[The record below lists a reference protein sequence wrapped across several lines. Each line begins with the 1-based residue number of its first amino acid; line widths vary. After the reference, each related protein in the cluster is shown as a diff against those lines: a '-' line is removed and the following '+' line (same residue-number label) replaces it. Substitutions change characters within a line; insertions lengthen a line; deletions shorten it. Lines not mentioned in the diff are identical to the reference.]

1 MSIFVILSHLV
12 LVVGC
17 LVAVSMIARV
27 NREQRSPAGV
37 AAWLLAMVLVPYV
50 GVPLYLILGGRKMRE
65 MIGEKPE
72 LVMVTH
78 VESLPEEV
86 TVADRLFRR
95 HGLPGVSEGNRVV
108 LCGTDQEIFQGLMDV
123 LDRAQKSIYIT
134 TYILGTD
141 SVGQAVVD
149 RLVGKAK
156 EGVQVRFLMD
166 YVGSYKVS
174 RTMIRPLMDAGGKV
188 AFFMPVLPVP
198 IRRRANLRNHRKLV
212 VADHKWVLS
221 GGANLADNYMGD
233 TPDAGRWVD
242 LCFILKGPAAL
253 DYARVFAQDWKFAS
267 GEDLDLSL
275 VEEESG
281 KKDTGGAVVQ
291 VIPSGPDVKGD
302 YLYDAILMAVFA
314 ARERLWIVTP
324 YFVPDETL
332 AKALQIAAD
341 RGVDVMV
348 VVPRKS
354 NYRLVD
360 LARNQPLRSIEARGG
375 RVHFY
380 NDGMLHA
387 KVMLMDD
394 RLAVIGSANMD
405 MRSLKL
411 NYEVVMASYSRP
423 EIQAVETWINN
434 LHAVPRPHPEA
445 VNTVRDFGE
454 GLVKMLIPLL

>member
-1 MSIFVILSHLV
+1 MSIFVILSHLI
-12 LVVGC
+12 LVIGC
-17 LVAVSMIARV
+17 LVAVSMITRV

-37 AAWLLAMVLVPYV
+37 IAWLLAMVLVPYV

-65 MIGEKPE
+65 MTGEKPD
-72 LVMVTH
+72 LVMETNL
-78 VESLPEEV
+78 ERLPEDV
-86 TVADRLFRR
+86 TVADRLFRS
-95 HGLPGVSEGNRVV
+95 HGLPGVTEGNRVV
-108 LCGTDQEIFQGLMDV
+108 LCGTDVEIYQGLMDV
-123 LDRAQKSIYIT
+123 LDRARKSIYIT
-134 TYILGTD
+134 TYILGMD
-141 SVGQAVVD
+141 EVGQEVVD
-149 RLVGKAK
+149 RLVAKAK
-156 EGVQVRFLMD
+156 EGVQVRLLMD

-174 RTMIRPLMDAGGKV
+174 RAMLRPLLDAGGKV

-198 IRRRANLRNHRKLV
+198 IRRRANLRNHRKLL
-212 VADHKWVLS
+212 VADLKWVLA
-221 GGANLADNYMGD
+221 GGANLADNYMGAA
-233 TPDAGRWVD
+233 PDGERWRD

-253 DYARVFAQDWKFAS
+253 DFARVFAQDWKFAS
-267 GEDLDLSL
+267 GEELDLTP
-275 VEEESG
+275 VEDEAG
-281 KKDTGGAVVQ
+281 KKDMGGAVVQ
-291 VIPSGPDVKGD
+291 VIPSGPDVKAD
-302 YLYDAILMAVFA
+302 YLYDAILMSIFA

-380 NDGMLHA
+380 HGGMLHA

-411 NYEVVMASYSRP
+411 NYEVVLASYSRP
-423 EIQAVETWINN
+423 EIQAVETWVKN
-434 LHAVPRPHPEA
+434 LNADPRPHPEA
-445 VNTVRDFGE
+445 VSSIRDFGE